1 MGRVYILLKQIGINV
16 KNLKYDITVASYIL
30 DPTEGKYLIDNLIEK
45 YLDLNNLSW
54 DDCMAFGD
62 AQNDIFMLEKAR
74 ISVTFSNSLDDV
86 KQNCTYITDLCAND
100 GVYKALKHFEII

>member
-1 MGRVYILLKQIGINV
+1 
-16 KNLKYDITVASYIL
+16 
-30 DPTEGKYLIDNLIEK
+30 
-45 YLDLNNLSW
+45 
-54 DDCMAFGD
+54 MAFGD

-86 KQNCTYITDLCAND
+86 KQNCTYITDLCADD